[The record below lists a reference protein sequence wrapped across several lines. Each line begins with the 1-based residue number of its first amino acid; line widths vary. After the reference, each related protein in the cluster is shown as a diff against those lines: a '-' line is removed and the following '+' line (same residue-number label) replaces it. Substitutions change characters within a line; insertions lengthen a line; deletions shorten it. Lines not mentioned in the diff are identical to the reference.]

1 MKKLS
6 IIGMG
11 LALVLLGAGCQ
22 KVNDLEDRVSA
33 LEDKTAKIEAAIS
46 QLQAAV
52 DGKYAVEKVEELEN
66 GYKIV
71 FTNGKSIELVN
82 GKDGAD
88 GDPGKD
94 GADGA
99 PGADGK
105 DGVDG
110 APGADGKDGDSFF
123 KSVTVTAEFV
133 TVVLNDEAQTT
144 FVLPKAVKI
153 VIGDAEAPYVKFA
166 AGTFTV
172 PVSIPALENVAS
184 VTANLIDGSV
194 VTKSYASSWDYEL
207 SNDCTYVTVKAPE
220 AVTNDCA
227 LLQVIVAK
235 TDGTTYTGSKALKCV
250 ESFVTHGGYDYKT
263 VRMKD
268 GRVWMAENL
277 HYVPEGG
284 VIAEADDFS
293 VKTGIYLPCVTSG
306 DKNVAAS
313 ADQAVINAQG
323 LFYSDD
329 IAFGG
334 TAPEWA
340 NNTDVENNQG
350 ICPDG
355 WHIPT
360 LAEGI
365 ALVGKCNDKTLN
377 DVNAPY
383 YNATDA
389 RCNLLEINQDG
400 INFQPYSYVN
410 GEASYGNRVLNL
422 SGVAEYA
429 GMNSM
434 DYFHLST
441 GRVTVTS
448 KGTTVQ
454 NYAFM
459 ISNVAASTTIV
470 VGYNNIANACHVR
483 CIRDK
488 QGYVSIH

>member
-1 MKKLS
+1 MKKISFVGL
-6 IIGMG
+6 G
-11 LALVLLGAGCQ
+11 LALVVLSAGCQ
-22 KVNDLEDRVSA
+22 KVNDLEVRVSA
-33 LEDKTAKIEAAIS
+33 LEEKTEKIEAAIA

-52 DGKYAVEKVEELEN
+52 DGKYAVDAVEEIEN

-82 GKDGAD
+82 GKDGVDGAPGAD
-88 GDPGKD
+88 GAD

-110 APGADGKDGDSFF
+110 APGADGDSFF
-123 KSVTVTAEFV
+123 KSVTVTAEYV

-144 FVLPKAVKI
+144 FVLPRAVKI
-153 VIGDAEAPYVKFA
+153 VIGEADAPFVGFT
-166 AGTFTV
+166 AGEFTV
-172 PVSIPALENVAS
+172 PVSIPALENIAS
-184 VTANLIDGSV
+184 VTATLIDGAI
-194 VTKSYASSWDYEL
+194 VTKSYSSSWEVAL
-207 SNDCTYVTVKAPE
+207 AADCSYVSVKAPQ
-220 AVTNDCA
+220 AVSPDCA

-235 TDGTTYTGSKALKCV
+235 TDGTTYIGSKVLKCT
-250 ESFVTHGGYDYKT
+250 ESFVSYGGYDYKT

-277 HYVPEGG
+277 HYVPEGAS
-284 VIAEADDFS
+284 IAPLDFS
-293 VKTGIYLPCVTSG
+293 EKTGIYAPCVTNG
-306 DKNVAAS
+306 DKNVEGSLDEAL
-313 ADQAVINAQG
+313 IKAQG

-329 IAFGG
+329 VAFGG
-334 TAPEWA
+334 TAPEWVL
-340 NNTDVENNQG
+340 NVDVENNQG

-360 LAEGI
+360 AAEGI
-365 ALVGKCNDKTLN
+365 ALIGKCNDKTLT
-377 DVNAPY
+377 DENAPY

-389 RCNLLEINQDG
+389 RCNLAEINQDG
-400 INFQPYSYVN
+400 INFMPYSYVN
-410 GEASYGNRVLNL
+410 VEASYGNRVLNL
-422 SGVAEYA
+422 SGVADFV

-441 GRVTVTS
+441 GRS
-448 KGTTVQ
+448 AKQ

-470 VGYNNIANACHVR
+470 VGYNNITNACHVR
-483 CIRDK
+483 CIRNN
-488 QGYVSIH
+488 

>member
-1 MKKLS
+1 MKRISFVGL
-6 IIGMG
+6 G
-11 LALVLLGAGCQ
+11 LALMVLSAGCQ
-22 KVNDLEDRVSA
+22 KVNDLELRVSA
-33 LEDKTAKIEAAIS
+33 LEEKTEKIEAAIA

-52 DGKYAVEKVEELEN
+52 DGKYAVEAVEEIEN

-88 GDPGKD
+88 GAPGKD

-110 APGADGKDGDSFF
+110 APGADGDSFF
-123 KSVTVTAEFV
+123 KSVTVTAEYV

-144 FVLPKAVKI
+144 FVLPMAVKI
-153 VIGDAEAPYVKFA
+153 VIGEAEDVILIAEQA
-166 AGTFTV
+166 TV
-172 PVSIPALENVAS
+172 PVVIPDFEEPVSVCAS
-184 VTANLIDGSV
+184 VVSGNV
-194 VTKSYASSWDYEL
+194 VTKAAASSW
-207 SNDCTYVTVKAPE
+207 E
-220 AVTNDCA
+220 AVIASDCKSVLVKNTGA
-227 LLQVIVAK
+227 AAGDTGLLQVIVVK
-235 TDGTTYTGSKALKCV
+235 KDGTTYTSSKPIKC
-250 ESFVTHGGYDYKT
+250 TRGYLNYGGYNYKT
-263 VRMKD
+263 VIMAD
-268 GRVWMAENL
+268 GRAWFAENL
-277 HYVPEGG
+277 HYVPEGAT
-284 VIAEADDFS
+284 IAPLDFS
-293 VKTGIYLPCVTSG
+293 EKTGIYAPCVTSG
-306 DKNVAAS
+306 DKNVAGSMDEA
-313 ADQAVINAQG
+313 IIKAQG

-329 IAFGG
+329 VAFGG

-340 NNTDVENNQG
+340 LNVDVENNQG

-360 LAEGI
+360 AAEGI
-365 ALVGKCNDKTLN
+365 ALIGKCNDKTLT

-389 RCNLLEINQDG
+389 RCNLAEINQDG

-410 GEASYGNRVLNL
+410 AEASYGNRVMNI
-422 SGVAEYA
+422 SGVAEFA

-441 GRVTVTS
+441 GRS
-448 KGTTVQ
+448 AKQ

-470 VGYNNIANACHVR
+470 VGYNNITNACHVR
-483 CIRDK
+483 CIRNN
-488 QGYVSIH
+488 

>member
-1 MKKLS
+1 MKKFS
-6 IIGMG
+6 VIGMG

-22 KVNDLEDRVSA
+22 KVNDLEGRVSA

-52 DGKYAVEKVEELEN
+52 DGKYAVEKVEDLEN

-88 GDPGKD
+88 GAPGKD
-94 GADGA
+94 GADG
-99 PGADGK
+99 K
-105 DGVDG
+105 DGANGADG

-123 KSVTVTAEFV
+123 KSVTGTADYVTI
-133 TVVLNDEAQTT
+133 VLNDEAETT

-153 VIGDAEAPYVKFA
+153 LIGGEEDIILIAEEL
-166 AGTFTV
+166 TV
-172 PVSIPALENVAS
+172 PVVIPEFEEPVS
-184 VTANLIDGSV
+184 VCATVVSSTV
-194 VTKSYASSWDYEL
+194 VTKSGTSAWEAEIAK
-207 SNDCTYVTVKAPE
+207 DCNSVYVKNLGAAAGDTG
-220 AVTNDCA
+220 
-227 LLQVIVAK
+227 LLQIIVVK
-235 TDGTTYTGSKALKCV
+235 KNGTTYTSSKPIKC
-250 ESFVTHGGYDYKT
+250 TRGYLNYGGYNYKT
-263 VRMKD
+263 VLMAD
-268 GRVWMAENL
+268 GRAWFAENL

-306 DKNVAAS
+306 DKVVAAS

-350 ICPDG
+350 ICPEG

-365 ALVGKCNDKTLN
+365 ALVGKCNDGTLT

-400 INFQPYSYVN
+400 INFQPYSYVLN
-410 GEASYGNRVLNL
+410 EASYGNRVLNL
-422 SGVAEYA
+422 TGVAEYA

-434 DYFHLST
+434 DYYHLST
-441 GRVTVTS
+441 GRS
-448 KGTTVQ
+448 AKQ
-454 NYAFM
+454 NYALM

-470 VGYNNIANACHVR
+470 VGYNNVANACHVR
-483 CIRDK
+483 CIRNN
-488 QGYVSIH
+488 